1 MEQYEFYITDLQR
14 VLRKR
19 YKIVIL
25 TVILSLC
32 FSVFFVKIKKP
43 LYKTSATV
51 KVDRNSI
58 MGLGMESMM
67 YYGTWDNIETETKVI
82 TSYPVLLRAAKAL
95 KLISDTIPSDTYP
108 SDENTLNVLY
118 SLRSKINASLTGNT
132 NILKI
137 EVTSHEPKKAA
148 DVTNAIAHSY
158 REFCRYG
165 KKLHATSTKQFVE
178 GQLDRCQRDLS
189 DAEYAVRSFE
199 EQQEIPSISENAKV
213 TINKALKVQDEFK
226 QIDEATTI
234 IRMQEKKLR
243 EFSNIRDLVRRFTSA
258 NQDKAADSIQPD
270 TISLKMGWISEFTD
284 RDPGLQQLNQR
295 LLQLQIQ
302 LADQVSFYRKEHPA
316 NKEIEKRIRETTDQI
331 LGEYEKICI

>member
-137 EVTSHEPKKAA
+137 EV
-148 DVTNAIAHSY
+148 
-158 REFCRYG
+158 
-165 KKLHATSTKQFVE
+165 
-178 GQLDRCQRDLS
+178 
-189 DAEYAVRSFE
+189 
-199 EQQEIPSISENAKV
+199 
-213 TINKALKVQDEFK
+213 ALE
-226 QIDEATTI
+226 
-234 IRMQEKKLR
+234 
-243 EFSNIRDLVRRFTSA
+243 
-258 NQDKAADSIQPD
+258 
-270 TISLKMGWISEFTD
+270 
-284 RDPGLQQLNQR
+284 
-295 LLQLQIQ
+295 
-302 LADQVSFYRKEHPA
+302 
-316 NKEIEKRIRETTDQI
+316 
-331 LGEYEKICI
+331 GEYRLDTNSMSVIISVLRQSIAKKNTVAV